1 MSSKERTARWR
12 ASWSKE
18 ELEKNRAKDNERK
31 AKKLATM
38 TQEQRDEM
46 REKDR
51 LRQAAKRAKERSK
64 SEPTPKQYND
74 NTREVNRRCQ
84 EKKRANQS
92 EAEKEYERIENLL
105 IKRRSRSA
113 RTKEEVESENLKAK
127 EGMRYERLIPFKG
140 RRRYKCREEFHWWQY
155 WKIGAENKDILRKKL
170 PEYAERFTE
179 WDSKKENPYAE
190 VENVDGDVDIDDGK
204 MRTDE
209 QMKQLRKEKLQQR
222 RTRIRE
228 QLNQPIELPEIE
240 KSEYEL
246 LRDQN
251 IAERERMM
259 KEAEEAGMFDPK

>member
-12 ASWSKE
+12 AGWSKE
-18 ELEKNRAKDNERK
+18 EREKNLDKDIERK

-51 LRQAAKRAKERSK
+51 LRKAAKRAKERSQ
-64 SEPTPKQYND
+64 SEPTLKQYND

-113 RTKEEVESENLKAK
+113 RTKEEVESDNFKAK
-127 EGMRYERLIPFKG
+127 QGMEYERLIPFNG

-155 WKIGAENKDILRKKL
+155 WKKGEKNKEILRKKL
-170 PEYAERFTE
+170 PEYAEKFTN

-190 VENVDGDVDIDDGK
+190 VENVDEGVDIDDGK
-204 MRTDE
+204 KRSDE
-209 QMKQLRKEKLQQR
+209 QMKQMRKERLQQR
-222 RTRIRE
+222 RMTIRE
-228 QLNQPIELPEIE
+228 QLNQPIEMEEYE
-240 KSEYEL
+240 KGEYEL
-246 LRDQN
+246 IRERI
-251 IAERERMM
+251 IAERDKMM
-259 KEAEEAGMFDPK
+259 KEAEERGDFDVK